1 MPTNG
6 WRILAVIVAGVA
18 GTITNSAV
26 VATYIPNEFIP
37 LATSPGRI
45 GVAVAVAVLLPLIY
59 AFMTG
64 PGAVT
69 LALLALMV
77 IPSALAKLV
86 FGAGAPL
93 GHCAGLQWGLRGYGV
108 GGIPWD
114 HMENRASV
122 ILGAPL
128 RTTPSHRAPS

>member
-18 GTITNSAV
+18 GTVTNSAV
-26 VATYIPNEFIP
+26 VATYTPNEFIP

-69 LALLALMV
+69 LALLALTV

-86 FGAGAPL
+86 FGVGAP
-93 GHCAGLQWGLRGYGV
+93 WGIVLAFTGVYAVYGV
-108 GGIPWD
+108 GGIPRD
-114 HMENRASV
+114 HMENRAPV

-128 RTTPSHRAPS
+128 RTTPSRRAPS

>member
-18 GTITNSAV
+18 GTVTNSAV
-26 VATYIPNEFIP
+26 VATFTPNEFIP

-45 GVAVAVAVLLPLIY
+45 GVAVAVAALLPLIY

-69 LALLALMV
+69 LALFALTV

-86 FGAGAPL
+86 FGVGAPW
-93 GHCAGLQWGLRGYGV
+93 GHRAQWGLRSDGV
-108 GGIPWD
+108 GRIPHD
-114 HMENRASV
+114 HLEGRTPV

-128 RTTPSHRAPS
+128 RATR